1 MTSQRT
7 RERLI
12 QRLMD
17 QGITRFEVLEAIRSV
32 PRHLFVDEAL
42 AHRSYED
49 TALPIGYG
57 QTLSQPYVVAKMSE
71 LALAHGRPKKV
82 LELGSGSGYQ
92 TAILASLVDEICAIE
107 RIKPLLDRARRQ
119 LRELRVRNVRLR
131 HGDGLEGWP
140 SEAPFDLI
148 LGAAAPEHIPS
159 DLLEQL
165 APGGRLIMPVG
176 GRRQQLMMVTASP
189 EGYVEEVIEEVKASG
204 LRGRGARRREDTRWR
219 AVLTAAGALGT
230 IGACAAIARPYLVH
244 EVSGERTAARAS
256 EKTPASSGSEREPE
270 GFRPRRHHRNARAA
284 RFAAEGL
291 DLSAAPLDPLHRGR
305 FNQVLAAVA
314 LERGE
319 LVARESTAPLRVAV
333 DRRDAAQ
340 EGVDARGRA

>member
-57 QTLSQPYVVAKMSE
+57 QTLSQPYVVARMSE
-71 LALAHGRPKKV
+71 LALAKGRPKKV

-107 RIKPLLDRARRQ
+107 RIKPLLERARKQ
-119 LRELRVRNVRLR
+119 LRALRVRNVRLR
-131 HGDGLEGWP
+131 HGDGLDGWA

-148 LGAAAPEHIPS
+148 LGAAAPEHLPTQ
-159 DLLEQL
+159 LLEQL
-165 APGGRLIMPVG
+165 APGGRLILPVG
-176 GRRQQLMMVTASP
+176 GERQQLMMVTATP
-189 EGYVEEVIEEVKASG
+189 EGFVEEVIEEVNFVPMV
-204 LRGRGARRREDTRWR
+204 RG
-219 AVLTAAGALGT
+219 
-230 IGACAAIARPYLVH
+230 
-244 EVSGERTAARAS
+244 VSR
-256 EKTPASSGSEREPE
+256 
-270 GFRPRRHHRNARAA
+270 
-284 RFAAEGL
+284 
-291 DLSAAPLDPLHRGR
+291 
-305 FNQVLAAVA
+305 
-314 LERGE
+314 
-319 LVARESTAPLRVAV
+319 
-333 DRRDAAQ
+333 
-340 EGVDARGRA
+340 

>member
-1 MTSQRT
+1 MSQQGIGMTSQRT

-71 LALAHGRPKKV
+71 LALAQGRPKKV

-107 RIKPLLDRARRQ
+107 RIKPLLERARKQ
-119 LRELRVRNVRLR
+119 LRALRVRNVRLR
-131 HGDGLEGWP
+131 HGDGLDGWA

-148 LGAAAPEHIPS
+148 LGAAAPEHLPTQ
-159 DLLEQL
+159 LLEQL
-165 APGGRLIMPVG
+165 APGGRLILPVG
-176 GRRQQLMMVTASP
+176 GERQQLMMVTATP
-189 EGYVEEVIEEVKASG
+189 EGYVEEVIEEVNFVPMV
-204 LRGRGARRREDTRWR
+204 RGVTR
-219 AVLTAAGALGT
+219 
-230 IGACAAIARPYLVH
+230 
-244 EVSGERTAARAS
+244 
-256 EKTPASSGSEREPE
+256 
-270 GFRPRRHHRNARAA
+270 
-284 RFAAEGL
+284 
-291 DLSAAPLDPLHRGR
+291 
-305 FNQVLAAVA
+305 
-314 LERGE
+314 
-319 LVARESTAPLRVAV
+319 
-333 DRRDAAQ
+333 
-340 EGVDARGRA
+340 

>member
-1 MTSQRT
+1 MSRQGIGMTSQRT

-71 LALAHGRPKKV
+71 LALAQGRPKKV

-107 RIKPLLDRARRQ
+107 RIKPLLERARKQ
-119 LRELRVRNVRLR
+119 LRALRVRNVRLR
-131 HGDGLEGWP
+131 HGDGLEGWA

-148 LGAAAPEHIPS
+148 LGAAAPERLPTQ
-159 DLLEQL
+159 LLEQL
-165 APGGRLIMPVG
+165 APGGRLILPVG
-176 GRRQQLMMVTASP
+176 GEQQQLMMVTATP
-189 EGYVEEVIEEVKASG
+189 EGYVEEVIEEVNFVPMV
-204 LRGRGARRREDTRWR
+204 RG
-219 AVLTAAGALGT
+219 
-230 IGACAAIARPYLVH
+230 
-244 EVSGERTAARAS
+244 VSR
-256 EKTPASSGSEREPE
+256 
-270 GFRPRRHHRNARAA
+270 
-284 RFAAEGL
+284 
-291 DLSAAPLDPLHRGR
+291 
-305 FNQVLAAVA
+305 
-314 LERGE
+314 
-319 LVARESTAPLRVAV
+319 
-333 DRRDAAQ
+333 
-340 EGVDARGRA
+340 

>member
-57 QTLSQPYVVAKMSE
+57 QTLSQPYVVARMSE
-71 LALAHGRPKKV
+71 LALAQGRPRKV

-107 RIKPLLDRARRQ
+107 RIKPLLERARKQ
-119 LRELRVRNVRLR
+119 LRALRVRNVRLR
-131 HGDGLEGWP
+131 HGDGLDGWA

-148 LGAAAPEHIPS
+148 LGAAAPEHLPTQ
-159 DLLEQL
+159 LLEQL
-165 APGGRLIMPVG
+165 APGGRLILPVG
-176 GRRQQLMMVTASP
+176 GERQQLMMVTATP
-189 EGYVEEVIEEVKASG
+189 EGFVEEVIEEVNFVPMV
-204 LRGRGARRREDTRWR
+204 RG
-219 AVLTAAGALGT
+219 
-230 IGACAAIARPYLVH
+230 
-244 EVSGERTAARAS
+244 VSR
-256 EKTPASSGSEREPE
+256 
-270 GFRPRRHHRNARAA
+270 
-284 RFAAEGL
+284 
-291 DLSAAPLDPLHRGR
+291 
-305 FNQVLAAVA
+305 
-314 LERGE
+314 
-319 LVARESTAPLRVAV
+319 
-333 DRRDAAQ
+333 
-340 EGVDARGRA
+340 

>member
-57 QTLSQPYVVAKMSE
+57 QTLSQPYVVARMSE
-71 LALAHGRPKKV
+71 LALAQGRPKKV

-107 RIKPLLDRARRQ
+107 RIKPLLERARKQ
-119 LRELRVRNVRLR
+119 LRAMRVRNVRLR
-131 HGDGLEGWP
+131 HGDGLDGWA

-148 LGAAAPEHIPS
+148 LGAAAPEHLPTQ
-159 DLLEQL
+159 LLEQL
-165 APGGRLIMPVG
+165 APGGRLILPVG
-176 GRRQQLMMVTASP
+176 GERQQLMIVTATP
-189 EGYVEEVIEEVKASG
+189 EGFVEEVIEEVNFVPMV
-204 LRGRGARRREDTRWR
+204 RG
-219 AVLTAAGALGT
+219 
-230 IGACAAIARPYLVH
+230 
-244 EVSGERTAARAS
+244 VSR
-256 EKTPASSGSEREPE
+256 
-270 GFRPRRHHRNARAA
+270 
-284 RFAAEGL
+284 
-291 DLSAAPLDPLHRGR
+291 
-305 FNQVLAAVA
+305 
-314 LERGE
+314 
-319 LVARESTAPLRVAV
+319 
-333 DRRDAAQ
+333 
-340 EGVDARGRA
+340 

>member
-57 QTLSQPYVVAKMSE
+57 QTLSQPYVVARMSE
-71 LALAHGRPKKV
+71 LALAQGRPKKV

-107 RIKPLLDRARRQ
+107 RIKPLLERARKQ
-119 LRELRVRNVRLR
+119 LRALRVRNVRLR
-131 HGDGLEGWP
+131 HGDGLDGWA

-148 LGAAAPEHIPS
+148 LGAAAPEHLPTQ
-159 DLLEQL
+159 LLEQL
-165 APGGRLIMPVG
+165 APGGRLILPVG
-176 GRRQQLMMVTASP
+176 GERQQLMMVTATP
-189 EGYVEEVIEEVKASG
+189 EGYVEEVIEEVNFVPMV
-204 LRGRGARRREDTRWR
+204 RGVTR
-219 AVLTAAGALGT
+219 
-230 IGACAAIARPYLVH
+230 
-244 EVSGERTAARAS
+244 
-256 EKTPASSGSEREPE
+256 
-270 GFRPRRHHRNARAA
+270 
-284 RFAAEGL
+284 
-291 DLSAAPLDPLHRGR
+291 
-305 FNQVLAAVA
+305 
-314 LERGE
+314 
-319 LVARESTAPLRVAV
+319 
-333 DRRDAAQ
+333 
-340 EGVDARGRA
+340 

>member
-1 MTSQRT
+1 MSQQGIGMTSQRT

-71 LALAHGRPKKV
+71 LALAQGRPKKV

-107 RIKPLLDRARRQ
+107 RIKPLLERARKQ
-119 LRELRVRNVRLR
+119 LRALRVRNVRLR
-131 HGDGLEGWP
+131 HGDGLDGWA

-148 LGAAAPEHIPS
+148 LGAAAPERLPTQ
-159 DLLEQL
+159 LLEQL
-165 APGGRLIMPVG
+165 APGGRLILPVG
-176 GRRQQLMMVTASP
+176 GEQQQLMMVTATP
-189 EGYVEEVIEEVKASG
+189 EGYVEEVIEEVNFVPMV
-204 LRGRGARRREDTRWR
+204 RG
-219 AVLTAAGALGT
+219 
-230 IGACAAIARPYLVH
+230 
-244 EVSGERTAARAS
+244 VSR
-256 EKTPASSGSEREPE
+256 
-270 GFRPRRHHRNARAA
+270 
-284 RFAAEGL
+284 
-291 DLSAAPLDPLHRGR
+291 
-305 FNQVLAAVA
+305 
-314 LERGE
+314 
-319 LVARESTAPLRVAV
+319 
-333 DRRDAAQ
+333 
-340 EGVDARGRA
+340 

>member
-71 LALAHGRPKKV
+71 LALAQGRPKKV

-107 RIKPLLDRARRQ
+107 RIKPLLERARKQ
-119 LRELRVRNVRLR
+119 LRALRVRNVRLR
-131 HGDGLEGWP
+131 HGDGLDGWA

-148 LGAAAPEHIPS
+148 LGAAAPEHLPTQ
-159 DLLEQL
+159 LLEQL
-165 APGGRLIMPVG
+165 APGGRLILPVG
-176 GRRQQLMMVTASP
+176 SERQQLMLVTATP
-189 EGYVEEVIEEVKASG
+189 EGYVEEVIEEVNFVPMV
-204 LRGRGARRREDTRWR
+204 RG
-219 AVLTAAGALGT
+219 
-230 IGACAAIARPYLVH
+230 
-244 EVSGERTAARAS
+244 VSR
-256 EKTPASSGSEREPE
+256 
-270 GFRPRRHHRNARAA
+270 
-284 RFAAEGL
+284 
-291 DLSAAPLDPLHRGR
+291 
-305 FNQVLAAVA
+305 
-314 LERGE
+314 
-319 LVARESTAPLRVAV
+319 
-333 DRRDAAQ
+333 
-340 EGVDARGRA
+340 

>member
-1 MTSQRT
+1 MSQQGIGMTSQRT

-71 LALAHGRPKKV
+71 LALAQGRPKKV

-107 RIKPLLDRARRQ
+107 RIKPLLERARKQ
-119 LRELRVRNVRLR
+119 LRALRVRNVRLR
-131 HGDGLEGWP
+131 HGDGLDGWA

-148 LGAAAPEHIPS
+148 LGAAAPERLPTQ
-159 DLLEQL
+159 LLEQL
-165 APGGRLIMPVG
+165 APGGRLILPVG
-176 GRRQQLMMVTASP
+176 GERQQLMMVTATP
-189 EGYVEEVIEEVKASG
+189 EGYVEEVIEEVNFVPM
-204 LRGRGARRREDTRWR
+204 LRG
-219 AVLTAAGALGT
+219 
-230 IGACAAIARPYLVH
+230 
-244 EVSGERTAARAS
+244 VSR
-256 EKTPASSGSEREPE
+256 
-270 GFRPRRHHRNARAA
+270 
-284 RFAAEGL
+284 
-291 DLSAAPLDPLHRGR
+291 
-305 FNQVLAAVA
+305 
-314 LERGE
+314 
-319 LVARESTAPLRVAV
+319 
-333 DRRDAAQ
+333 
-340 EGVDARGRA
+340 